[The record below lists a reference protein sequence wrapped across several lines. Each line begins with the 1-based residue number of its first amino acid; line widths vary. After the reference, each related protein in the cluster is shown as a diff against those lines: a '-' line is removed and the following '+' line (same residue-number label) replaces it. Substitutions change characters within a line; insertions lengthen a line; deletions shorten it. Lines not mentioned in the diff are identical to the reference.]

1 MRELLSFV
9 LSEKKKEFF
18 PPQFVFLFYF
28 FLAHSFGRLSG
39 HDSFHLVW
47 FYFGYL
53 FGWFIIYFSRFHDDG
68 GLCAPFFLDVQTISH
83 DLLELLEKLQTS
95 RLDDQRCVLPAYFT
109 QVKMTFIHTFTGWLR
124 ISPFPSF
131 SILTLMLHPPFARS
145 IFFFNLGQ
153 LFKNEYA
160 PMPEIAPWFF
170 SSSSDSMFVFV
181 CVCVCVCKSDTFFIF
196 LSVKRGDIPCLA
208 LICFSRSLAISYILF
223 LWPSRAHC
231 LLEGDEGNRSWQAF
245 SRHHT
250 AYKRITWKREGGK
263 TYTWDV
269 GKEKKKKRRGNG
281 TMISNCLSN
290 ASGCLPFSLSLSLF
304 CFCPDWWLFLKFE
317 FLVFE

>member
-1 MRELLSFV
+1 MNMLRC
-9 LSEKKKEFF
+9 
-18 PPQFVFLFYF
+18 Q
-28 FLAHSFGRLSG
+28 RLR
-39 HDSFHLVW
+39 HD
-47 FYFGYL
+47 
-53 FGWFIIYFSRFHDDG
+53 
-68 GLCAPFFLDVQTISH
+68 
-83 DLLELLEKLQTS
+83 
-95 RLDDQRCVLPAYFT
+95 
-109 QVKMTFIHTFTGWLR
+109 
-124 ISPFPSF
+124 
-131 SILTLMLHPPFARS
+131 
-145 IFFFNLGQ
+145 
-153 LFKNEYA
+153 
-160 PMPEIAPWFF
+160 FF

-269 GKEKKKKRRGNG
+269 GKEKKKKEKRERHDDLKLPVKCFG
-281 TMISNCLSN
+281 LS
-290 ASGCLPFSLSLSLF
+290 SVLSLSLF